1 MVGGWA
7 YNLYAPP
14 RMTGDI
20 DFFVSIDAEN
30 ECRLRKAL
38 ESFGFGS
45 LLPHEG

>member
-20 DFFVSIDAEN
+20 DFFIASD
-30 ECRLRKAL
+30 LGK
-38 ESFGFGS
+38 ESNT
-45 LLPHEG
+45 